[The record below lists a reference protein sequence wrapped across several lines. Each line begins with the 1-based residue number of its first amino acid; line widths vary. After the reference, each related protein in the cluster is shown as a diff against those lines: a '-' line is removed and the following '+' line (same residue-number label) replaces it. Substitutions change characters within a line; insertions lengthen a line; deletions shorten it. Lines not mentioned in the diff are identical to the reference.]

1 MKLSIIIPSYNE
13 DNVIKITYKELKRI
27 LEQDSLDQHYTY
39 ELIFIDDGSKD
50 NTLDVIKQLEKSD
63 AHVKF
68 ISFTRNFGKE
78 AGMLAG
84 LTYSTGDAIILID
97 ADLQHPPELICDMVK
112 YYYNG
117 YNQVIA
123 KRNRV
128 GDPKTT
134 TVFSKLYYKIV
145 NHFVDIRLTDG
156 IGDFRLLSRQAVNA
170 LLSMKEYNRFSKGMF
185 SWIGFDE
192 KIIEYKNQNR
202 VCGNTKWN
210 FKQLIQYGMDGILS
224 FNNKPLRSILYL
236 GFIMIILG
244 LSYILYSLIRI
255 MLVGIDM
262 PGYFTTITA
271 ILVIGGIQLLS
282 LGVIGEYIGRIYYE
296 VKKRPHFLIK
306 ETNISKNIEK
316 NTQKDIKIS
325 KCNKQSIGGRL

>member
-1 MKLSIIIPSYNE
+1 MKLSIIIPAYNE
-13 DNVIKITYKELKRI
+13 GSAIKITYKELTAI
-27 LEQDSLDQHYTY
+27 LEKDSLVQNYNY

-50 NTLDVIKQLEKSD
+50 ETLDTIKQIEKND
-63 AHVKF
+63 NHIKF

-97 ADLQHPPELICDMVK
+97 ADLQHPPKLICDMVK
-112 YYYNG
+112 YYRSG

-123 KRNRV
+123 KRNRI

-134 TVFSKLYYKIV
+134 TIFSKLYYKIV
-145 NHFVDIRLTDG
+145 NHFVDIKLTDG

-170 LLSMKEYNRFSKGMF
+170 LLSMQEYNRFSKGMF

-192 KIIEYKNQNR
+192 KVIEYKNQNR

-210 FKQLIQYGMDGILS
+210 FKQLIQYGIDGILS

-236 GFIMIILG
+236 GFIMILLG
-244 LSYILYSLIRI
+244 ISYILYSLIRI

-271 ILVIGGIQLLS
+271 ILVIGGVQLLS

-296 VKKRPHFLIK
+296 VKKRPHFLVR
-306 ETNISKNIEK
+306 ETNIE
-316 NTQKDIKIS
+316 IS
-325 KCNKQSIGGRL
+325 EYKKSSIGGKL

>member
-1 MKLSIIIPSYNE
+1 MKLSIIIPAYNE
-13 DNVIKITYKELKRI
+13 GSAIKITYKELTRI
-27 LEQDSLDQHYTY
+27 LEKDSLVQNYNY

-50 NTLDVIKQLEKSD
+50 ETLDVIKELPKKDS
-63 AHVKF
+63 HVKF

-145 NHFVDIRLTDG
+145 NHFVDIKLTDG

-202 VCGNTKWN
+202 VCGDTKWN

-236 GFIMIILG
+236 GFIMVLLG
-244 LSYILYSLIRI
+244 IAYILYSLIRI
-255 MLVGIDM
+255 MSVGIDM

-306 ETNISKNIEK
+306 ETNISKNMEK
-316 NTQKDIKIS
+316 DMETS
-325 KCNKQSIGGRL
+325 ECNKQSIGGKL

>member
-1 MKLSIIIPSYNE
+1 MKLSIIIPAYNE
-13 DNVIKITYKELKRI
+13 GSAIKITYKELTRI
-27 LEQDSLDQHYTY
+27 LEKDSLVQNYNY

-50 NTLDVIKQLEKSD
+50 ETLDVIKELSKKDS
-63 AHVKF
+63 HVKF

-123 KRNRV
+123 KRDRV

-145 NHFVDIRLTDG
+145 NHFVDIKLTDG

-202 VCGNTKWN
+202 VCGDTKWN

-236 GFIMIILG
+236 GFIMVLLG
-244 LSYILYSLIRI
+244 IAYILYSLIRI
-255 MLVGIDM
+255 MSVGIDM

-306 ETNISKNIEK
+306 ETNISKNIE
-316 NTQKDIKIS
+316 NDIETS
-325 KCNKQSIGGRL
+325 ECNKQSIGGKL

>member
-1 MKLSIIIPSYNE
+1 MKLSIIIPAYNE
-13 DNVIKITYKELKRI
+13 GSAIKITYKELTRI
-27 LEQDSLDQHYTY
+27 LEKDSLVQHYNY

-50 NTLDVIKQLEKSD
+50 ETLDVIKELQKKDS
-63 AHVKF
+63 HVKF

-145 NHFVDIRLTDG
+145 NHFVDIKLTDG

-202 VCGNTKWN
+202 VCGDTKWN

-236 GFIMIILG
+236 GFIMVLLG
-244 LSYILYSLIRI
+244 IAYILYSLIRI
-255 MLVGIDM
+255 ILVGIDM

-306 ETNISKNIEK
+306 ETNVSKNIEK
-316 NTQKDIKIS
+316 DIETS
-325 KCNKQSIGGRL
+325 ECNKQSIGGKL

>member
-1 MKLSIIIPSYNE
+1 MKLSIIIPAYNE
-13 DNVIKITYKELKRI
+13 GSAIKITYKELTRI
-27 LEQDSLDQHYTY
+27 LEKDSLVQNYNY

-50 NTLDVIKQLEKSD
+50 ETLDVIKELPKKDS
-63 AHVKF
+63 HVKF

-145 NHFVDIRLTDG
+145 NHFVDIKLTDG

-202 VCGNTKWN
+202 VCGDTKWN

-236 GFIMIILG
+236 GFIMVLLG
-244 LSYILYSLIRI
+244 IAYILYSLIRI
-255 MLVGIDM
+255 MSVGIDM

-306 ETNISKNIEK
+306 ETNISKNME
-316 NTQKDIKIS
+316 KDIETS
-325 KCNKQSIGGRL
+325 ECNKQSIGGKL

>member
-1 MKLSIIIPSYNE
+1 MKLSIIIPAYNE
-13 DNVIKITYKELKRI
+13 GSAIKITYKELTRI
-27 LEQDSLDQHYTY
+27 LEKDSLVQNYNY

-50 NTLDVIKQLEKSD
+50 ETLDVIKELPKKDS
-63 AHVKF
+63 HVKF

-145 NHFVDIRLTDG
+145 NHFVDIKLTDG

-202 VCGNTKWN
+202 VCGDTKWN

-236 GFIMIILG
+236 GFIMVLLG
-244 LSYILYSLIRI
+244 IAYILYSLIRI
-255 MLVGIDM
+255 MSVGIDM

-316 NTQKDIKIS
+316 DIETS
-325 KCNKQSIGGRL
+325 ECNKQSIGGKL